1 MTERPSEEH
10 TNHVVI
16 QREAEIGRG
25 NAFRWASLAKED
37 LLPAKQSL
45 EIGVGERG
53 TPEVTFPPIKDPHGS
68 PSRSLESNLVPHC
81 MK

>member
-53 TPEVTFPPIKDPHGS
+53 TPEVTFLLSKI
-68 PSRSLESNLVPHC
+68 LMVLQVEVWNQI
-81 MK
+81 